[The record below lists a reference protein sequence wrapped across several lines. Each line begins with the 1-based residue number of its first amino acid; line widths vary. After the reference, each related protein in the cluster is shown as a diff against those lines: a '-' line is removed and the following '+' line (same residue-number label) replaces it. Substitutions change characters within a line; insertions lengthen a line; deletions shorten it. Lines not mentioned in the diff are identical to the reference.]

1 MGLFDSISGFFGDVL
16 GGIFDQPAP
25 RTLDPWGTGQRPV
38 FGEGP
43 TQWEDIPER
52 GTVGHNVGGL
62 LGGLAGQLL
71 PQLIGGGSQ
80 RQVPGPGSGPIFRPT
95 PTIGCPPNC
104 GTYSTPGTIG
114 GWPGMTPPAPRP
126 APSRDQV
133 LGYAPRLTQPSA
145 PGSGPDSAQSM
156 VQQASPA
163 AILPAIGVG
172 LDIVHETYPGGVT
185 GAARDVWNWATTD
198 IRDRTHPGWT
208 GGGMRDFPVTLPGGA
223 MVSGQS
229 QVGRPYGGMVFRNAP
244 SGPRARSVLQ
254 IQNPYTGR
262 TMWYRNMGTPIL
274 WSGDLSSA
282 KRVRKAAS
290 RARRGR

>member
-1 MGLFDSISGFFGDVL
+1 MGLFDGISFSGIGDFFGDVV
-16 GGIFDQPAP
+16 GGIFDRPAP
-25 RTLDPWGTGQRPV
+25 PRVEQ
-38 FGEGP
+38 
-43 TQWEDIPER
+43 
-52 GTVGHNVGGL
+52 
-62 LGGLAGQLL
+62 LGGGQIGHTIGSIFGDLAGQFGQGWIASQL
-71 PQLIGGGSQ
+71 PGPQ
-80 RQVPGPGSGPIFRPT
+80 RQVPGPGTGPIFRPT

-133 LGYAPRLTQPSA
+133 LGFAPRLTQPST

-198 IRDRTHPGWT
+198 IRDRTHPGMT
-208 GGGMRDFPVTLPGGA
+208 GGAMPVLPGGA
-223 MVSGQS
+223 MVGGQS
-229 QVGRPYGGMVFRNAP
+229 MVGQPYGGMVFRPAP

-262 TMWYRNMGTPIL
+262 MMWYRNMGTPIL